1 MDEDITII
9 SADDFTSIG
18 NKPPVKHRK
27 SYFHGVDEYTL
38 DGQYVRT
45 WETYAAIGDAYG
57 VSRGIISD
65 CVKGSSLIVNKI
77 GRIFLK
83 EGADI
88 NERLE
93 KIGSS
98 HISPDRRALVVP
110 VKEYD
115 LKGKLITIY
124 PSISFAS
131 SHCGHCNTVIKK
143 VMKGK
148 KLCTS
153 DGRIFLRDGMD
164 IKARLELIRQ
174 RDYNKNMDRSIDMYS
189 YKGTPNGHF
198 RNAAEAAEKFH
209 VSMLSILDCCLG
221 VTDRCKAN
229 IFLFSGDSIKE
240 RLETIKQKKK

>member
-1 MDEDITII
+1 MSKEMIEI
-9 SADDFTSIG
+9 SFDDLSETR
-18 NKPPVKHRK
+18 NKTPTKHRK
-27 SYFHGVDEYTL
+27 SYYYRIDEYTL
-38 DGQYVRT
+38 NGQYVRT
-45 WETYAAIGDAYG
+45 WETYAAISDAYG
-57 VSRGIISD
+57 VSRSIISA

-93 KIGSS
+93 KIDSF
-98 HISPDRRALVVP
+98 HISPDRKLFMVP
-110 VKEYD
+110 VREYD

-124 PSISFAS
+124 PSITFAS
-131 SHCGHCNTVIKK
+131 SHCGYCSAVVVK

-148 KLCTS
+148 QLCTS
-153 DGRIFLRDGMD
+153 DGKIFLRDGMD

-174 RDYNKNMDRSIDMYS
+174 RNYNKNMSRSIDVYS

-209 VSMLSILDCCLG
+209 VSMLSVLDCCLG

-240 RLETIKQKKK
+240 RLKTIKQKKK